1 MLVNDYIRATYR
13 RAGVMLSHV
22 RKAVWLLLATLTLA
36 SVGAPGAHAQML
48 PDSSSYGSSNDDSR
62 NSDRRSRDD
71 RNGRSVD
78 AGGAVSD
85 IKIEPVEVSG
95 SDRPSIRAAAEE
107 ASPRLKPPPPPSEF
121 EQFVERAIGRKLPRF
136 GADLLLPSNRD
147 YAVPATA
154 TVPPGYVLNVGDIV
168 AISMTG
174 SIEGSVD
181 KEIDT
186 NGRIFLPRVG
196 SIQLAGVRYGDLK
209 DVISA
214 AIGTQYRAYTVNVG
228 IRHLRGLRIYVT
240 GFANNPGA
248 YSLNSLSTM
257 SNAVLAAGGPAA
269 GGSFRSAKL
278 YRNNE
283 LIGDFDLYQFILGG
297 SKAGDMV
304 LQNEDVLFIP
314 PVGEQVAITGS
325 VNAEA
330 IYESKPGETLATL
343 VSFAGGL
350 NSLADA
356 SRLMLY
362 RPSNFD
368 TVGVLEVS
376 RAEADTMAARGGD
389 IIKILSEGTLL
400 RPVSKQ
406 SVLVRI
412 EGEVNAPGN
421 YYVPANTPLSTVLEK
436 AGGLTPR
443 AFVFGTRFERSSVR
457 LQQRESFNEAIQQL
471 EISLA
476 ASPLT
481 ADQSQGA
488 GERSAQLAGARAV
501 LDRLREAEP
510 DGRVVFDLPPT
521 ASVLPG
527 DIILENND
535 RIVVPPRPTTVG
547 VFGAVY
553 RPASFALNEARPQ
566 RVGDY
571 IERAGGPLRAADK
584 KGIFVVRANGAVL
597 SHRNGALKSDVLPGD
612 VIFVP
617 VKAQAGSTWAK
628 IRDIAST
635 VFQLGLGAATL
646 VAITK

>member
-1 MLVNDYIRATYR
+1 MTFSMRTAIWPLIAALAFASLGSVN
-13 RAGVMLSHV
+13 
-22 RKAVWLLLATLTLA
+22 
-36 SVGAPGAHAQML
+36 AHAQVL
-48 PDSSSYGSSNDDSR
+48 PETSRSTSYGSSTGDNSR
-62 NSDRRSRDD
+62 DSDRRTGDSRDT
-71 RNGRSVD
+71 RPVD
-78 AGGAVSD
+78 AGSAVPD
-85 IKIEPVEVSG
+85 TKIEPVQVSG
-95 SDRPSIRAAAEE
+95 SDRPSIRAAIDEPT
-107 ASPRLKPPPPPSEF
+107 PRLKAAPPPSEF
-121 EQFVERAIGRKLPRF
+121 EQFVERAVGRKLPRF

-186 NGRIFLPRVG
+186 DGKIFLPRVG

-214 AIGTQYRAYTVNVG
+214 AIGTQYRGYTVNVG
-228 IRHLRGLRIYVT
+228 IRHLRGLRVYVT

-257 SNAVLAAGGPAA
+257 SNAVLAAGGPSA
-269 GGSFRSAKL
+269 GGSFRSVKL

-283 LIGDFDLYQFILGG
+283 LVSDFDLYQFILGG
-297 SKAGDMV
+297 NKAGDMV

-314 PVGEQVAITGS
+314 PVGDEVAITGS

-330 IYESKPGETLATL
+330 IYEAKQGETLETL
-343 VSFAGGL
+343 VSYAGGL
-350 NSLADA
+350 NSLADS

-362 RPSNFD
+362 RLSNFD
-368 TVGVLEVS
+368 TVGVKEIS
-376 RAEADTMAARGGD
+376 REEGATVAARGGD
-389 IIKILSEGTLL
+389 IIQILSEGTLL
-400 RPVSKQ
+400 RSISRQ

-436 AGGLTPR
+436 AGGLTSR

-457 LQQRESFNEAIQQL
+457 RQQRESFNEAIQQL

-481 ADQSQGA
+481 ADQSLGA
-488 GERSAQLAGARAV
+488 AERAAQVAGARAV

-510 DGRVVFDLPPT
+510 DGRVVFDLPPS
-521 ASVLPG
+521 ASTLPG
-527 DIILENND
+527 DMILENND
-535 RIVVPPRPTTVG
+535 RIVVPSRPTTVG

-553 RPASFALNEARPQ
+553 RPASFALDDARPQ
-566 RVGDY
+566 RVEAYLD
-571 IERAGGPLRAADK
+571 RAGGPLRAADK

-597 SHRNGALKSDVLPGD
+597 SRRNGALKAEVLPGD

-617 VKAQAGSTWAK
+617 VKAQVGSTWAK
-628 IRDIAST
+628 IRDIATT

-646 VAITK
+646 VAVTK

>member
-1 MLVNDYIRATYR
+1 MAFPMRTAIWSLIA
-13 RAGVMLSHV
+13 A
-22 RKAVWLLLATLTLA
+22 LTFA
-36 SVGAPGAHAQML
+36 SFGSVGAHAQTL
-48 PDSSSYGSSNDDSR
+48 PETSRGTSYGSSTDGNDRDSNR
-62 NSDRRSRDD
+62 RTSDGRDARSI
-71 RNGRSVD
+71 D
-78 AGGAVSD
+78 AGSAVSD
-85 IKIEPVEVSG
+85 TKIEPVEVSG
-95 SDRPSIRAAAEE
+95 SDRPSILAATAE
-107 ASPRLKPPPPPSEF
+107 ASPRLKTPPPPSEF
-121 EQFVERAIGRKLPRF
+121 EQFVASAVGKTLPRF
-136 GADLLLPSNRD
+136 GADLLLPSSRD

-154 TVPPGYVLNVGDIV
+154 TVPPGYLLNVGDIV
-168 AISMTG
+168 AISMAG

-214 AIGTQYRAYTVNVG
+214 AIGTQYRGYTVNVG

-257 SNAVLAAGGPAA
+257 SNAVLAAGGPSA
-269 GGSFRSAKL
+269 GGSFRSVKL

-283 LIGDFDLYQFILGG
+283 LVGDFDLYHFILGG
-297 SKAGDMV
+297 NKAGDMV

-314 PVGEQVAITGS
+314 PVGEQVAVTGS

-330 IYESKPGETLATL
+330 IYEAKPGETLETL
-343 VSFAGGL
+343 VSYAGGM
-350 NSLADA
+350 NSLADS

-362 RPSNFD
+362 RLSNFD
-368 TVGVLEVS
+368 TVGVKEIS
-376 RAEADTMAARGGD
+376 REEGATVAARGGD
-389 IIKILSEGTLL
+389 IIQILSEGTLL
-400 RPVSKQ
+400 RSISRQ

-436 AGGLTPR
+436 AGGLTSR

-457 LQQRESFNEAIQQL
+457 RQQRESFNEAIQQL

-481 ADQSQGA
+481 ADQSLGA
-488 GERSAQLAGARAV
+488 AERAAQVAGARAV

-510 DGRVVFDLPPT
+510 DGRVVFDLPPS
-521 ASVLPG
+521 ASTLPG
-527 DIILENND
+527 DMILENND
-535 RIVVPPRPTTVG
+535 RIVVPSRPTTVG

-553 RPASFALNEARPQ
+553 RPASFALDDARPQ
-566 RVGDY
+566 RVEAYLD
-571 IERAGGPLRAADK
+571 RAGGPLRAADK

-597 SHRNGALKSDVLPGD
+597 SRRNGALKAEVLPGD

-617 VKAQAGSTWAK
+617 VKAQVGSTWAK
-628 IRDIAST
+628 IRDIATT

-646 VAITK
+646 VAVTK